1 MPLDPSI
8 ALPLLENLSNNYK
21 EQIMPW
27 MIGGEIQADVSTQQR
42 KAKKQRVFTE
52 ADLQDPEACMSFY
65 TEVLGSVKAREKEY
79 RDKQRE

>member
-1 MPLDPSI
+1 VNLDPAV
-8 ALPLLENLSNNYK
+8 ALPLLESLSDNYK

-27 MIGGEIQADVSTQQR
+27 MLGDVLQADISTQER

-65 TEVLGSVKAREKEY
+65 NEVLSNVKAREKEY